1 MRTARAAE
9 RAGSALLSVFLI
21 GMLAFL
27 LLPILFVI
35 PLSFS
40 AGDFF
45 IYPMPGLSLRWY
57 DEFFRNPAWIDSLQ
71 NSVVVAV
78 STMALATILG
88 TLAAIGLWQSRSRL
102 SMAVLVVLVSPLIIP
117 VVVVA
122 IALFFL
128 YARLGFANSMWSL
141 VTGHTSIALP
151 LVVLTVAA
159 TLQTY
164 NPNLTRAALSLG
176 ASPIRAF
183 FDVMLP
189 LIAPGVATGA
199 LLAFATSFDECVLS
213 LFLGSPE
220 QRTLPRQ
227 LFSGLR
233 ESITP
238 VVAVAATLII
248 VLASAL
254 LVASLL
260 LRARAAKLRGEGS

>member
-1 MRTARAAE
+1 MRSALAAE
-9 RAGSALLSVFLI
+9 RAGATLLNVFLI

-27 LLPILFVI
+27 LVPIIFVI
-35 PLSFS
+35 PLSLS
-40 AGDFF
+40 AGEFF

-57 DEFFRNPAWIDSLQ
+57 AEFFRNPAWIDSLW
-71 NSVVVAV
+71 NSVVVAA
-78 STMALATILG
+78 STMVLAIILG

-102 SMAVLVVLVSPLIIP
+102 GMAI
-117 VVVVA
+117 
-122 IALFFL
+122 
-128 YARLGFANSMWSL
+128 
-141 VTGHTSIALP
+141 

-176 ASPIRAF
+176 ASPVRAF
-183 FDVMLP
+183 FGVMLP

-227 LFSGLR
+227 LFSGSR

-254 LVASLL
+254 LLASLL
-260 LRARAAKLRGEGS
+260 LKARAAKFRGESL